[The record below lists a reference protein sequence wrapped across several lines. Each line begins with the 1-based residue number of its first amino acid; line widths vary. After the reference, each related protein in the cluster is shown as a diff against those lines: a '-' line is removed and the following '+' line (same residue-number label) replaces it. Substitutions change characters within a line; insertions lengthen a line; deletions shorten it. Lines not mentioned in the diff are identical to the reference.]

1 VGRLGAIVAW
11 SLVNCTVSLV
21 VRTVGEHF
29 GSVGRVIESV
39 LGLAWSLT
47 TYLVL
52 PLLAVERESVPGA
65 FRRSQDLFR
74 RTWGTNITASLGIGV
89 LAMIAVL
96 VPVAVL
102 LAAGLVLGDT
112 FFRSCSRA
120 RRCVRWR

>member
-1 VGRLGAIVAW
+1 M
-11 SLVNCTVSLV
+11 
-21 VRTVGEHF
+21 
-29 GSVGRVIESV
+29 IESV